1 MTYNPW
7 DHAEQLGLTVIE
19 RPIRTANGLWVPDH
33 QLIVLK
39 TGMKM
44 RHKRCVL
51 AHEIG
56 HADLGHRDDRPKHE
70 VQANR
75 YAAERLINHDHL
87 LQLAEWIDNPHHLAL
102 ELEVTHQL
110 LRIYLNM
117 TGLART
123 L

>member
-1 MTYNPW
+1 MKYDPW
-7 DHAEQLGLTVIE
+7 THANQLGINVIE
-19 RPIRTANGLWVPDH
+19 RSIRTANGFWIPDH
-33 QLIVLK
+33 NLIVLK
-39 TGMKM
+39 TGMKA
-44 RHKRCVL
+44 RHKRSVL

-75 YAAERLINHDHL
+75 YAAERLIDHDQL
-87 LQLAEWIDNPHHLAL
+87 LQLGGWIDNPHHLAI
-102 ELEVTHQL
+102 ELEVTHQI

-123 L
+123 